1 MATTNTERD
10 RPEAADEELKGVMAG
25 ARDTAGGIADGVAA
39 TAGTLAA
46 RLPDAAATTRAAVDE
61 AARRIETG
69 SDHMLTVGATFSLG
83 LAIGLLVGG
92 ANRLLVAGA
101 LVPTAAMGMTLL
113 DRRTATMPNRK
124 SNAAA

>member
-1 MATTNTERD
+1 MATTDAEREG
-10 RPEAADEELKGVMAG
+10 PETAAEDELRGVMAG

-39 TAGTLAA
+39 TAGTIAA
-46 RLPDAAATTRAAVDE
+46 RLPEAAATTRAAVDE

-69 SDHMLTVGATFSLG
+69 SDQMLTVGATFSLG
-83 LAIGLLVGG
+83 LAIGLLIGG

-113 DRRTATMPNRK
+113 DRRTATTQSRGSK
-124 SNAAA
+124 S